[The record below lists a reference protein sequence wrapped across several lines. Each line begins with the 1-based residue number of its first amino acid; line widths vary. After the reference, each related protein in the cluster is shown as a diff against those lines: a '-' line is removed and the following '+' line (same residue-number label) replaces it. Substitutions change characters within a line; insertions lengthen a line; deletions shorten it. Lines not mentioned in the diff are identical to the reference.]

1 MFLLLVLSTVL
12 LVLYISSLRFIIK
25 TGKNYVIREEIQK
38 LESHIPDESESGSAV
53 SFSLVFS
60 LVIAVILNL
69 VEIGYFVYCS
79 YFFNDTV
86 ITVGSSIL
94 IGYTLYSMIQFLPVI
109 KKVIQKPLTYL
120 KEKSRGFEAVL
131 SLVMVSLEILFC
143 LYVMLKIFI
152 NFILTG

>member
-12 LVLYISSLRFIIK
+12 LVLYISSLRFIIR
-25 TGKNYVIREEIQK
+25 TGKNHVIREEVQK
-38 LESHIPDESESGSAV
+38 LESHVPGESESGAAA
-53 SFSLVFS
+53 SFSLVAS
-60 LVIAVILNL
+60 LAIAVILNL

-79 YFFNDTV
+79 YFFNDAV

-94 IGYTLYSMIQFLPVI
+94 VGYTLYSMIQFLPEI
-109 KKVIQKPLTYL
+109 KKVIQKPLAYL
-120 KEKSRGFEAVL
+120 KEKSRGFETVL
-131 SLVMVSLEILFC
+131 NLVMVSLEILFC

>member
-86 ITVGSSIL
+86 ITVGSS
-94 IGYTLYSMIQFLPVI
+94 
-109 KKVIQKPLTYL
+109 
-120 KEKSRGFEAVL
+120 R
-131 SLVMVSLEILFC
+131 
-143 LYVMLKIFI
+143 
-152 NFILTG
+152 